1 MNKNIKKYS
10 GLSMVMGTVLVLSG
24 CGHVKSMKEGKLADI
39 SPTLLDLLGI
49 AKPQEMNGNSLLVK

>member
-24 CGHVKSMKEGKLADI
+24 CGHVKSMKEDNLMIKKLI
-39 SPTLLDLLGI
+39 L
-49 AKPQEMNGNSLLVK
+49 QQQF